1 MPRRIIHLHPQAPA
15 LPAAGAACNG
25 CGVCCALEP
34 CPLGILV
41 TRARSG
47 RCAALQWDDAQQRYQ
62 CAWIASPA
70 RVTRLE
76 GTWLNRGVAALATR
90 WIAAGQGCDA
100 AVQVEPDQ
108 GHG

>member
-1 MPRRIIHLHPQAPA
+1 MPRRVIHLHAQAPA
-15 LPAAGAACNG
+15 LPAPGAACNG

-47 RCAALQWDDAQQRYQ
+47 RCAALQWDDEQQRYR
-62 CAWIASPA
+62 CAWIASPT
-70 RVTRLE
+70 RVTGLDA
-76 GTWLNRGVAALATR
+76 TWLNRVVAALATR

-100 AVQVEPDQ
+100 TVQAQPDPRN
-108 GHG
+108 G